1 MLGPTIGNHDQNFLD
16 NWYSKLKQFLL
27 SLMKDIIQFY
37 DKTMDATTTE
47 ISTTETSLK
56 SNTNQEQFK
65 MIQSEIKNNEAAARK
80 ILQQRKLKK
89 FNTLKY
95 KSNATTQ
102 PLTQKEDGIQEKP
115 RKLLYSDI
123 LKAKK
128 SSTNLKRKTSE
139 SNTLENKPTTVEQ
152 FKT

>member
-56 SNTNQEQFK
+56 SNTSQEQFK

-95 KSNATTQ
+95 KPNATTQ
-102 PLTQKEDGIQEKP
+102 RLTQKDDGIREKLRNP
-115 RKLLYSDI
+115 LYPDI
-123 LKAKK
+123 LKRKK
-128 SSTNLKRKTSE
+128 SNTNSKRKTS
-139 SNTLENKPTTVEQ
+139 
-152 FKT
+152 

>member
-1 MLGPTIGNHDQNFLD
+1 
-16 NWYSKLKQFLL
+16 
-27 SLMKDIIQFY
+27 MK
-37 DKTMDATTTE
+37 A
-47 ISTTETSLK
+47 
-56 SNTNQEQFK
+56 
-65 MIQSEIKNNEAAARK
+65 IQSEIKNNEAAARK

-102 PLTQKEDGIQEKP
+102 SLTQKEDGIQEKP

>member
-95 KSNATTQ
+95 KPNATTQ
-102 PLTQKEDGIQEKP
+102 RLTQKDDGIREKLRNP
-115 RKLLYSDI
+115 LYPDI
-123 LKAKK
+123 LKRKK
-128 SSTNLKRKTSE
+128 SNTNSKRKT
-139 SNTLENKPTTVEQ
+139 T
-152 FKT
+152 

>member
-56 SNTNQEQFK
+56 SNTNLEQFK

-95 KSNATTQ
+95 KPNATTQ
-102 PLTQKEDGIQEKP
+102 RLTQKDDGIREKLRNP
-115 RKLLYSDI
+115 LYPDI
-123 LKAKK
+123 LKRKK
-128 SSTNLKRKTSE
+128 SNTNSKRKTS
-139 SNTLENKPTTVEQ
+139 
-152 FKT
+152 

>member
-1 MLGPTIGNHDQNFLD
+1 
-16 NWYSKLKQFLL
+16 
-27 SLMKDIIQFY
+27 MK
-37 DKTMDATTTE
+37 A
-47 ISTTETSLK
+47 
-56 SNTNQEQFK
+56 
-65 MIQSEIKNNEAAARK
+65 IQSEIKNNEAAARK

-95 KSNATTQ
+95 KPNATTQ